1 MKNVFLFLMLAVA
14 VTSCD
19 KSVSTPSVPTEV
31 TSRKGADDVPQPA
44 PAALPVAVSNAFK
57 AKYPTATRIEWQ
69 AEDANTWK
77 AKFYLGTVRW
87 VAFFKANGT
96 FISAAIK

>member
-1 MKNVFLFLMLAVA
+1 MKRILFVFVA
-14 VTSCD
+14 AIAFTACD
-19 KSVSTPSVPTEV
+19 KSVTTPSVTDEV
-31 TSRKGADDVPQPA
+31 VSRKGADDVQQPA
-44 PAALPVAVSNAFK
+44 PAALPSVVSNAFK
-57 AKYPTATRIEWQ
+57 TKYPTATGMEWQ

-77 AKFYLGTVRW
+77 VKFFLGSVRW